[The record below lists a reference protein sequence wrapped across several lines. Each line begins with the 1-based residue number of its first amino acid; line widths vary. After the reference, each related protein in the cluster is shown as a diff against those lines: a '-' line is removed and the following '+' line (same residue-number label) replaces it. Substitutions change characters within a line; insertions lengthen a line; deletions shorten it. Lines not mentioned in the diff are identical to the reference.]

1 MAAAGLR
8 PHVADP
14 AELAALRGR
23 RRHAKTDRADA
34 RFAREQLQ
42 AGRLPEC
49 WVPPPHILEYRALLQ
64 AYHDLR
70 ADHTAWVQRIQAVL
84 FHQGA
89 PRLGAV
95 STAEGAARLG
105 ELAAGLSPAGQLQVA
120 TALAVT
126 AVLDQRLDQ
135 LRRQLTAAARHLA
148 GARALQERIYGVGP
162 ATALALACWLGGKGR
177 FPSARKA
184 VRFAGLDVTV
194 YSSAGKRAPGHLSRQ
209 GPPVLRW
216 CAYEAGKVH
225 ARAAAPDHAYYAAVR
240 DRTDGKRAA
249 LSEARKIIR
258 QAAHILAELGDD
270 ALAPC

>member
-1 MAAAGLR
+1 M
-8 PHVADP
+8 ADP

-49 WVPPPHILEYRALLQ
+49 WIPPPHILECRALLE

-70 ADHTAWVQRIQAVL
+70 AEHTAWLQRIQAVL

-89 PRLGAV
+89 PHPGSLTAAGGQDRL
-95 STAEGAARLG
+95 AEA
-105 ELAAGLSPAGQLQVA
+105 AAGLSAAGQAQVA
-120 TALAVT
+120 NALAMT
-126 AVLDQRLDQ
+126 AACEQRLETT
-135 LRRQLTAAARHLA
+135 RRQVAEAARHLA
-148 GARALQERIYGVGP
+148 GARALQERIYGAGP
-162 ATALALACWLGGKGR
+162 ATALALACWLGGAGR
-177 FPSARKA
+177 FSSARKA

-209 GPPVLRW
+209 GPAVLRW
-216 CAYEAGKVH
+216 CAYEAGKTH
-225 ARAAAPDHAYYAAVR
+225 AHTAAPDHAYYAAVK
-240 DRTDGKRAA
+240 DRIDGKRAS

-258 QAAHILAELGDD
+258 RAAHILAELGDD